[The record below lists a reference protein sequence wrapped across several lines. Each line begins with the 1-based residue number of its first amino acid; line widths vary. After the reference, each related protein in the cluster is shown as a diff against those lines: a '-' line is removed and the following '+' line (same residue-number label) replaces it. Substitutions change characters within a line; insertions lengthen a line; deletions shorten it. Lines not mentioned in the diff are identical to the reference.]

1 MKSIIIV
8 LSVSL
13 LFSCEQ
19 TQKGPLEGS
28 WKRKGAIIY
37 KESKPFDT
45 IPYEGV
51 HFKIYDKNSFL
62 ILVNPTKLD
71 SITGE
76 DIDEG
81 FAAGGEKYFIRN
93 GYTFER
99 LRYGTAWVSN
109 YIKNNKIH
117 STDYV
122 EFKLKLDY
130 GLNHFSQAYPIDS
143 LGNSTAYYFE
153 RIRN

>member
-28 WKRKGAIIY
+28 WKRKGTIIY

-109 YIKNNKIH
+109 YIKNNKTD

>member
-1 MKSIIIV
+1 MKRIIIV

-28 WKRKGAIIY
+28 WKRKGTIIY

-109 YIKNNKIH
+109 YIKNNKTD

>member
-1 MKSIIIV
+1 MKEIILFFSLI
-8 LSVSL
+8 L

-19 TQKGPLEGS
+19 NQKGALEGS
-28 WKRKGAIIY
+28 WMRKGTIIY
-37 KESKPFDT
+37 KKGKPFDT
-45 IPYEGV
+45 IPFKGT

-62 ILVNPTKLD
+62 ILVNPIKID

-81 FAAGGEKYFIRN
+81 IAMGGEKYFIRN

-99 LRYGTAWVSN
+99 LKFGTGWVSN
-109 YIKNNKIH
+109 YIKNNKTD

-130 GLNHFSQAYPIDS
+130 EKNHFSQAYPLDS

-153 RIRN
+153 RIR

>member
-1 MKSIIIV
+1 MKSFILF

-19 TQKGPLEGS
+19 VQNGALEGS
-28 WKRKGAIIY
+28 WMRKGTIIY
-37 KESKPFDT
+37 KKGKPFDT
-45 IPYEGV
+45 IPFKGT

-62 ILVNPTKLD
+62 ILVNPIKID

-81 FAAGGEKYFIRN
+81 IAMGGEKYFISN

-99 LRYGTAWVSN
+99 LKFGTGWVSN
-109 YIKNNKIH
+109 YIKNNKTD

-130 GLNHFSQAYPIDS
+130 GKNHFSQAYPLDS

-153 RIRN
+153 RIR

>member
-1 MKSIIIV
+1 M
-8 LSVSL
+8 
-13 LFSCEQ
+13 
-19 TQKGPLEGS
+19 
-28 WKRKGAIIY
+28 RKGTIIY
-37 KESKPFDT
+37 KKGKPFDT
-45 IPYEGV
+45 IPFKGT

-62 ILVNPTKLD
+62 ILVNPIKID

-81 FAAGGEKYFIRN
+81 IAKEKYFISN

-99 LRYGTAWVSN
+99 LKFGTGWVSN
-109 YIKNNKIH
+109 YIKNNKTD

-130 GLNHFSQAYPIDS
+130 GKIIS
-143 LGNSTAYYFE
+143 LKL
-153 RIRN
+153 IL

>member
-13 LFSCEQ
+13 LFSCAQ

-28 WKRKGAIIY
+28 WKRKGTIIY

-109 YIKNNKIH
+109 YIKNNKTD

>member
-1 MKSIIIV
+1 MKKVILFLSIV
-8 LSVSL
+8 L
-13 LFSCEQ
+13 LFSCEK

-28 WKRKGAIIY
+28 WKRKGTIIY

-62 ILVNPTKLD
+62 ILVNPIKLD

-99 LRYGTAWVSN
+99 LKYGTAWVSN
-109 YIKNNKIH
+109 YIKNNKTD

>member
-1 MKSIIIV
+1 M
-8 LSVSL
+8 
-13 LFSCEQ
+13 
-19 TQKGPLEGS
+19 
-28 WKRKGAIIY
+28 RKGTIIY
-37 KESKPFDT
+37 RKGKPFDT
-45 IPYEGV
+45 IPFKGT

-62 ILVNPTKLD
+62 ILVNPIKID

-76 DIDEG
+76 DIDKG
-81 FAAGGEKYFIRN
+81 IAMGGEKYFIRN

-99 LRYGTAWVSN
+99 LKFGTAWVSN
-109 YIKNNKIH
+109 YIKNNKTD

-130 GLNHFSQAYPIDS
+130 GKNHFSQAYPLDS

-153 RIRN
+153 RIRW

>member
-1 MKSIIIV
+1 MKKIILF
-8 LSVSL
+8 LSLIL

-19 TQKGPLEGS
+19 NQKGALEGS
-28 WKRKGAIIY
+28 WMRKGTIIY
-37 KESKPFDT
+37 KKGKPFDT
-45 IPYEGV
+45 IPFKGT

-62 ILVNPTKLD
+62 ILVNPIKID

-76 DIDEG
+76 DIDKG
-81 FAAGGEKYFIRN
+81 IAMGGEKYFIRN

-99 LRYGTAWVSN
+99 LKFGTAWVSN
-109 YIKNNKIH
+109 YIKNNKTD

-130 GLNHFSQAYPIDS
+130 GKNHFSQAYPLDS

-153 RIRN
+153 RIR

>member
-1 MKSIIIV
+1 MKEIILFFSLI
-8 LSVSL
+8 L
-13 LFSCEQ
+13 LFSCEKN
-19 TQKGPLEGS
+19 QKGALEGS
-28 WKRKGAIIY
+28 WMRKGTIIY
-37 KESKPFDT
+37 KKGKPFDT
-45 IPYEGV
+45 IPFKGT

-62 ILVNPTKLD
+62 ILVNPIKID

-76 DIDEG
+76 DIDKG
-81 FAAGGEKYFIRN
+81 IAMGGEKYFIRN

-99 LRYGTAWVSN
+99 LKFGTAWVSN
-109 YIKNNKIH
+109 YIKNNKTD

-130 GLNHFSQAYPIDS
+130 GKNHFSQAYPLDS

-153 RIRN
+153 RIR

>member
-1 MKSIIIV
+1 MKEIILFFSLI
-8 LSVSL
+8 L

-19 TQKGPLEGS
+19 NQKGALEGS
-28 WKRKGAIIY
+28 WMRKGTIIY
-37 KESKPFDT
+37 KKGKPFDT
-45 IPYEGV
+45 IPFKGT

-62 ILVNPTKLD
+62 ILVNPIKID

-76 DIDEG
+76 DIDKG
-81 FAAGGEKYFIRN
+81 IAMGGEKYFIRN

-99 LRYGTAWVSN
+99 LKFGTAWVSN
-109 YIKNNKIH
+109 YIKNNKTD

-130 GLNHFSQAYPIDS
+130 GKNHFSQAYPLDS

-153 RIRN
+153 RIR

>member
-1 MKSIIIV
+1 MKETILFFSLI
-8 LSVSL
+8 L

-19 TQKGPLEGS
+19 VQNGALEGS
-28 WKRKGAIIY
+28 WMRKGTIIY
-37 KESKPFDT
+37 KKGKPFDT
-45 IPYEGV
+45 IPFKGT

-62 ILVNPTKLD
+62 ILVNPIKID

-81 FAAGGEKYFIRN
+81 IAMGGEKYFISN

-99 LRYGTAWVSN
+99 LKFGTGWVSN
-109 YIKNNKIH
+109 YIKNNKTD

-130 GLNHFSQAYPIDS
+130 GKNHFSQAYPLDS

-153 RIRN
+153 RIR

>member
-1 MKSIIIV
+1 MKKVVLFLSII
-8 LSVSL
+8 L
-13 LFSCEQ
+13 LLSCEQ

-28 WKRKGAIIY
+28 WKRKGTIIY

-62 ILVNPTKLD
+62 ILVNPIKLD

-99 LRYGTAWVSN
+99 LKYGTAWVSN
-109 YIKNNKIH
+109 YIKNNKTD